1 MLDSLL
7 YFNHDCALTLRLIDT
22 FSGIGGFSYAAEFLV
37 GGYETIAFVEQNPYC
52 QSILQKHWPEVSIH
66 DDIKTFTPE
75 RGSADVIC
83 GGFPCQDISTAGK
96 QAGIKKGT
104 RSGLFYEFMRV
115 VRLVRPKYI
124 VLENVSAIVAN
135 GLDIVLGEIAE
146 AGFNAEWA
154 VISARDLGACH
165 KRSRWWLVAYSNTI
179 RLPGSKLSLPS
190 LHRSDTRRKISLGNR
205 QTLGSQSRIKW
216 NTWNK
221 PLNPDWRTYV
231 SKPVLSRG
239 DDGLSNRVDRIK
251 ALGNAVVPQ
260 VAAIPL
266 ARIKE
271 LAAAD

>member
-1 MLDSLL
+1 M
-7 YFNHDCALTLRLIDT
+7 TLRLIDT
-22 FSGIGGFSYAAEFLV
+22 FSGVGGFSYAAEFLV
-37 GGYETIAFVEQNPYC
+37 GGYETITFVEQNPFC
-52 QSILQKHWPEVSIH
+52 QSILQKHWPEVPIH

-96 QAGIKKGT
+96 QAGIKEGT

-115 VRLVRPKYI
+115 VRLVRPNYI
-124 VLENVSAIVAN
+124 VLENVSAIVTN

-190 LHRSDTRRKISLGNR
+190 LHGCDTRREISLGNR
-205 QTLGSQSRIKW
+205 QALGPQSRIKW

-221 PLNPDWRTYV
+221 PLNPDWRAYV
-231 SKPVLSRG
+231 SKPVLPRG